1 MKKIKFVNGGQPAVN
16 DANLNLMQDNIE
28 EAIND
33 AETTV
38 TDNLTSD
45 SGTDALSAKQGKIL
59 NDKITNLSTYS
70 AEEINTGEKWIN
82 GKNIYRKVLT
92 GTKTSAEDLNIDVGS
107 NIDIMF
113 IVSARLDGP
122 GHYLLPF
129 YESGEV
135 FCRIELD
142 GNNIK
147 IKSGTSAYA
156 QGTVTIIVE
165 YTKQEA

>member
-1 MKKIKFVNGGQPAVN
+1 MELIEWINGKTKLNKTTFDKFQNNIKTAI
-16 DANLNLMQDNIE
+16 DN
-28 EAIND
+28 

-45 SGTDALSAKQGKIL
+45 SATNALSANQGKIL
-59 NDKITNLSTYS
+59 NDKISNANTYS
-70 AEEINTGEKWIN
+70 SQETNTGKKWIN

-92 GTKTSAEDLNIDVGS
+92 GTKTSEDLILNVAS
-107 NIDIMF
+107 NIETMF

>member
-1 MKKIKFVNGGQPAVN
+1 MELIEWINGKTKLNKTTFDKFQNNIKTAI
-16 DANLNLMQDNIE
+16 DN
-28 EAIND
+28 

-45 SGTDALSAKQGKIL
+45 SATNALSANQGKIL
-59 NDKITNLSTYS
+59 NDKISNANTYS
-70 AEEINTGEKWIN
+70 SQETNTGKKWIN

-92 GTKTSAEDLNIDVGS
+92 GTKTSEDLILNVAS
-107 NIDIMF
+107 NIETMF
-113 IVSARLDGP
+113 VISARVDGD

-129 YESGEV
+129 YESSEV
-135 FCRIELD
+135 FGRVEFI
-142 GNNIK
+142 GNDIK
-147 IKSGTSAYA
+147 IKSGTSVYG

>member
-1 MKKIKFVNGGQPAVN
+1 MKKIKFVNGSQPAIN
-16 DANLNLMQDNIE
+16 DTNLNLMQDNIE
-28 EAIND
+28 EAINN

-45 SGTDALSAKQGKIL
+45 SATDALSANQGKIL
-59 NDKITNLSTYS
+59 NDKISNANTYS
-70 AEEINTGEKWIN
+70 SQEINVGKKWID
-82 GKNIYRKVLT
+82 GKEIYRKVLT
-92 GTKTSAEDLNIDVGS
+92 GTKTSEDLILNVAS
-107 NIDIMF
+107 NIETMNVI
-113 IVSARLDGP
+113 SAKLDGP

-129 YESGEV
+129 FESSEV
-135 FCRIELD
+135 FCRVELD

-156 QGTVTIIVE
+156 QGTVTLIVE

>member
-1 MKKIKFVNGGQPAVN
+1 MELIEWINGKTKLNKTTFDKFQNNIKTAI
-16 DANLNLMQDNIE
+16 DN
-28 EAIND
+28 

-45 SGTDALSAKQGKIL
+45 SATNALSANQGKIL
-59 NDKITNLSTYS
+59 NDKISNANTYS
-70 AEEINTGEKWIN
+70 SQETNTGKKWIN

-129 YESGEV
+129 FESSET
-135 FCRIELD
+135 FCRIELL